1 MVYLPAVN
9 PVYNVPT
16 ALSGSSHRTLGLEPE
31 WAMARNLQHLAATR
45 HCTLGPMPINFFL
58 ESFLPIS
65 ASQDCSGLSQS
76 DGVFASVPFH
86 AKRSS
91 GITKPLVS
99 THCFLDTFHCQRS
112 PEACSSEF

>member
-1 MVYLPAVN
+1 MAYLSAVN

-31 WAMARNLQHLAATR
+31 RAMARNLQHLAATL

-58 ESFLPIS
+58 DSFLPIA

-76 DGVFASVPFH
+76 DGAFASVPFH

-99 THCFLDTFHCQRS
+99 AHYFLDIFHCQHGL
-112 PEACSSEF
+112 